1 MAPSDL
7 HVIIAGGGVAGL
19 SLAIMLEKGGI
30 KYTVV
35 ERAKEAKYLG
45 SGLALSVQTMR
56 VYDQIGILPDLY
68 EVGIRML
75 GGIWYTQDLK
85 EVARV
90 DSTDHKDVFGYE
102 GVFIGRPEFIKV
114 LLKHVPEEKIL
125 WGKKVMSTLQNENGV
140 MVRFSDGTTLDG
152 DILVGCDGAYSAV
165 RQSLYQNMA
174 KKGVKVPESDLA
186 ALRFQ
191 EFSILGITK
200 PLGDTY
206 PHLKEKY
213 GNLIVQMGTSASPY
227 KIGLIP
233 IGDARIAWDISG
245 DHLQQRAQ
253 NASESNFRFSDWD
266 SETMD
271 DLRSELDPLPL
282 VIGGTLGD
290 LIGQSDSISRVM
302 LEDRWF
308 HTWYDGRTVLVGDA
322 CHKMIPS
329 TGQGANQAIIDCV
342 VLANLIHELP
352 SKDLKALNRAFARY
366 FEIRGETTKEV
377 IANSKTL
384 GHVVSA
390 KSGFFA
396 PLIRKV
402 VFKLASTEMFQKQV
416 KKAMAGRPALNY
428 LPKPAASGT
437 MKDPFPEMT
446 ANHPTT
452 ATTV

>member
-56 VYDQIGILPDLY
+56 VYDQIGVLPDLY

-165 RQSLYQNMA
+165 RQSLYQNLA

-186 ALRFQ
+186 PLRFQ

-245 DHLQQRAQ
+245 DHLQQKAQ

-308 HTWYDGRTVLVGDA
+308 HTWYDGRTVLVGD
-322 CHKMIPS
+322 
-329 TGQGANQAIIDCV
+329 GANQAIIDCV

-352 SKDLKALNRAFARY
+352 SKDLKALDRAFTRY

-428 LPKPAASGT
+428 LPKPTASGT